1 MIAVS
6 EFLHYSSPASTHNA
20 RDQLPTSANCDTC
33 DKTDER
39 ALPMR
44 ELETSPFEKDR
55 TCISGCRAAHSLHSF
70 FRASLHSYLGLG
82 ALPVSPQENLHQ
94 GAWRSPLRHIW
105 CIFALGLLVRLS
117 STSGLGTEEVVAD
130 IGPSPG
136 RWACLCSDASRAPGS
151 SRRGA
156 GSSSPAWRAC
166 TESAAAGTKEAAA
179 VSTEEA
185 AAVGTEEAD
194 ASGIGE
200 AGTEEA
206 AGTKEADADPRSL
219 CFLAIWAFSLRSF
232 VQSRFSFVS

>member
-82 ALPVSPQENLHQ
+82 GRRHQ
-94 GAWRSPLRHIW
+94 G
-105 CIFALGLLVRLS
+105 
-117 STSGLGTEEVVAD
+117 
-130 IGPSPG
+130 
-136 RWACLCSDASRAPGS
+136 
-151 SRRGA
+151 SRRRPPFPLFPRHLGIF
-156 GSSSPAWRAC
+156 
-166 TESAAAGTKEAAA
+166 
-179 VSTEEA
+179 STQFCPEPLFIRILI
-185 AAVGTEEAD
+185 
-194 ASGIGE
+194 S
-200 AGTEEA
+200 
-206 AGTKEADADPRSL
+206 DPNR
-219 CFLAIWAFSLRSF
+219 
-232 VQSRFSFVS
+232 FVSCPNSGYPYASF